1 MADKLIFELASP
13 SALLASEEA
22 NMVVVPGAEGDFG
35 VLPGHTPVLSN
46 LRPGVVDVYNEGAV
60 TKSLFVEGGFVEVT
74 GERCVLLATD
84 AKDVAEISPEE
95 ANTRL
100 AMAQEAVIATDDNGK
115 GVAARELIIAEAMK
129 YAVNNRSASA
139 LA

>member
-1 MADKLIFELASP
+1 
-13 SALLASEEA
+13 
-22 NMVVVPGAEGDFG
+22 MVVVPGAEGDFG

-74 GERCVLLATD
+74 GERCILLATD
-84 AKDVAEISPEE
+84 AKDVAEISPED

-139 LA
+139 SA